1 METIMS
7 YINGLMDGNQLAVG
21 MIMSVLLGA
30 ALGLMRSVPSRAFYL
45 LLKQT
50 TTSFSIH
57 SDMAGFHTFTQMV
70 NDKKTLNRARTLALT
85 DGMYGRDISHKKLG
99 VGKHLITILG
109 KRCFITV
116 NKVGK
121 DERQEEMTLRYLG
134 RSHQF
139 IDDLLN
145 KLISESTELMVF
157 SASASENKYICD
169 LQEREIS
176 SVFISKENEDKII
189 QGLDNFISSKDKY
202 LKRGI
207 PYQYNILLH
216 GIPGCGKTSLIRAI
230 ATYLHRHVQM
240 AETLSG
246 ISSLQGKPE
255 YITVF
260 EEVDMSLA
268 NSNRRLDDNDEKD
281 TIAKDLELYVLK
293 RLTEYLD
300 GVSSSAGKINI
311 LTTNNIDALDN
322 ALLRPGRMDL
332 IVELSYLTPKNVID
346 MIECYVDEPIEGLH
360 DIKFG
365 EDITGASLQA
375 ALLANPIEEVIKEF
389 SV

>member
-1 METIMS
+1 
-7 YINGLMDGNQLAVG
+7 
-21 MIMSVLLGA
+21 
-30 ALGLMRSVPSRAFYL
+30 LMRSVPSKVFYL
-45 LLKQT
+45 ILRHT

-70 NDKKTLNRARTLALT
+70 NDKKTLNKARTLALT

-134 RSHQF
+134 RSHQL
-139 IDDLLN
+139 IDDLLD
-145 KLISESTELMVF
+145 KLVSKSTELMVF
-157 SASASENKYICD
+157 SASAEENKYICD

-189 QGLDNFISSKDKY
+189 QGLDNFLNSKDTY
-202 LKRGI
+202 LRRGI

-230 ATYLHRHVQM
+230 ATRLRRHVQM
-240 AETLSG
+240 AESLLS

-260 EEVDMSLA
+260 EEVDMSLS
-268 NSNRRLDDNDEKD
+268 NSNRHLDDKNEKD
-281 TIAKDLELYVLK
+281 TIDKDLSLYVLK

-311 LTTNNIDALDN
+311 LTTNNIDALDS

-332 IVELSYLTPKNVID
+332 IIELSYLTPKNIVD
-346 MIECYVDEPIEGLH
+346 MIECYVDKPVEGLH
-360 DIKFG
+360 DIKFRQ
-365 EDITGASLQA
+365 DITGASLQA